1 MTEPRP
7 EKNAGLEEVGAEVPA
22 GPPAAANGVASES
35 SPERVDSEHPATAL
49 AENSTDQATE
59 SADVVGTGRGRQ
71 IGAWVMLVAG
81 ILILGGTAW
90 VGWRTY
96 QAYSHL
102 KNASAAV
109 SQLQDQLEDVAAID
123 SAATA
128 ATVAHLQSESADAHA
143 AVDDPVYRAA
153 TVLPWLG
160 PNLGAI
166 REVTL
171 TVNGLSTDVMPSLV
185 DLAGTLRP
193 SELAPKNGAVDL
205 APIEQASAA
214 LQHADAAV
222 TASRERIAGIDQS
235 ALVAPIGDAVDSL
248 SAKLDAA
255 SSVTGTGARAARLLP
270 PMLGSDSPRTYLVV
284 FQNLAEPRATG
295 GMFGSYALI
304 KVDQGKVTVVDAG
317 TPIRTLGVFNPPI
330 AELTPDQVAM
340 YTHRPAIYPADVN
353 LTPDFPTAAA
363 MIAKMYTAR
372 TGTSVGGVIA
382 IDPVALSYLLEG
394 TGPVDVGAG
403 VVLTPDT
410 VVPVLLST
418 AYRTFDDGTGNAS
431 RDAFLARAAGA
442 AFGAVMS
449 GDGDAGKIMNG
460 LERAAGE
467 RRLLVW
473 STDQAEQ
480 ADLAATELAGQL
492 STGTA
497 APSIGVFLNDGRADK
512 LGYYLDNQVEV
523 SAGNCHSDGT
533 REIQVRVTLSNAAP
547 PEGLPSY
554 VTGIDSPG
562 DPYLLQTNVSLFVPV
577 SGSLLSVTKDGQV
590 QGIARGQEGARVV
603 GSVGVKLEPGQST
616 EMVFRLAIPESADE
630 NVDITPTLA
639 LTPGVTPWRT
649 SIEHL
654 ERCSSES
661 G

>member
-1 MTEPRP
+1 MGRKRRMSESESEPSGSASEISGGEGSADITTPDDDGGSPSPGRH
-7 EKNAGLEEVGAEVPA
+7 GAIDESATNSDDTPIPSRDDA
-22 GPPAAANGVASES
+22 PNGPPATAPTGKGR
-35 SPERVDSEHPATAL
+35 RVVSWT
-49 AENSTDQATE
+49 
-59 SADVVGTGRGRQ
+59 
-71 IGAWVMLVAG
+71 MLVAG
-81 ILILGGTAW
+81 VLILGGTAW

-109 SQLQDQLEDVAAID
+109 SQLQDQLKDVAAID

-166 REVTL
+166 REVSV
-171 TVNGLSTDVMPSLV
+171 TVDGLSTDVMPSLV

-205 APIEQASAA
+205 APIEHASAA
-214 LQHADAAV
+214 LQHADACL

-248 SAKLDAA
+248 SSKLAAA
-255 SSVTGTGARAARLLP
+255 SSITGTGARAARLLP

-304 KVDQGKVTVVDAG
+304 TVDKGKVSVVDNG
-317 TPIRTLGVFNPPI
+317 TPIRTLEVFNPPI
-330 AELTPDQVAM
+330 AQLTPDQVAM
-340 YTHRPAIYPADVN
+340 YTERPAIYPADVN
-353 LTPDFPTAAA
+353 LSPDFPTAAA
-363 MIAKMYTAR
+363 MIARMYTAR
-372 TGTSVGGVIA
+372 TGTSVDGVIA

-394 TGPVDVGAG
+394 TGPVDAGDG

-418 AYRTFDDGTGNAS
+418 AYRTFDDGSGNAS

-473 STDQAEQ
+473 TTDQAEQ
-480 ADLAATELAGQL
+480 SDLAATELAGQL
-492 STGTA
+492 STG
-497 APSIGVFLNDGRADK
+497 
-512 LGYYLDNQVEV
+512 
-523 SAGNCHSDGT
+523 SAT
-533 REIQVRVTLSNAAP
+533 
-547 PEGLPSY
+547 
-554 VTGIDSPG
+554 
-562 DPYLLQTNVSLFVPV
+562 
-577 SGSLLSVTKDGQV
+577 
-590 QGIARGQEGARVV
+590 
-603 GSVGVKLEPGQST
+603 
-616 EMVFRLAIPESADE
+616 
-630 NVDITPTLA
+630 
-639 LTPGVTPWRT
+639 
-649 SIEHL
+649 
-654 ERCSSES
+654 
-661 G
+661 